1 MCKTYIPFT
10 SLPLFIVIST
20 LPSHPV
26 QHSRTSEAKLALQ
39 KITEGLI
46 EKVNELAALPLNT
59 AAVVTPKKGRK
70 SGTKEGTR
78 ELMGLFDGQKIF
90 DYPKP
95 TALLTRLLQYG
106 CDPDEENIVLD
117 FFAGSGSFAHACALS
132 TIPHIFCISVQMNAP
147 IDGKRKSGQNAHRLG
162 IRTIGE
168 LCLERIKRACGDAG
182 VRVYAVSEST

>member
-70 SGTKEGTR
+70 SGTKEVTR
-78 ELMGLFDGQKIF
+78 DTEYAFGLALPHLRALSMKFITVDVIELHHSEPFL
-90 DYPKP
+90 
-95 TALLTRLLQYG
+95 AA
-106 CDPDEENIVLD
+106 VLN
-117 FFAGSGSFAHACALS
+117 AGSARDCH
-132 TIPHIFCISVQMNAP
+132 P
-147 IDGKRKSGQNAHRLG
+147 
-162 IRTIGE
+162 
-168 LCLERIKRACGDAG
+168 
-182 VRVYAVSEST
+182 